1 MKKNRNMQARASEL
15 RQIAEVMQE
24 YGISSPLAL
33 EMFSIVATNQG
44 NSLPMILGLESTDSE
59 FKRCYGAIRRMSSGD
74 RGPGSGSGL
83 IQADSERTNGNE
95 KALWLT
101 EKGRRCAEQLGLI

>member
-1 MKKNRNMQARASEL
+1 MHVRTSEL
-15 RQIAEVMQE
+15 RHVAEVMQE

-33 EMFSIVATNQG
+33 EMFAIVATNQG
-44 NSLPMILGLESTDSE
+44 YSLPMLLGIDSTESE

-83 IQADSERTNGNE
+83 IHTHSERTNGNE

-101 EKGRRCAEQLGLI
+101 EKGRKCAEQLGLI